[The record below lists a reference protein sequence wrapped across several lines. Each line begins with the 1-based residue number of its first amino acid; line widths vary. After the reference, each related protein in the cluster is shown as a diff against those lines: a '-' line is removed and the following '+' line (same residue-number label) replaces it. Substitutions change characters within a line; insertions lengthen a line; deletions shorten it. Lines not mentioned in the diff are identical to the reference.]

1 MVQNMK
7 DNGKKISNM
16 EQVLKPGQME
26 LGIMENTYKERST
39 VSGNL
44 LGQMVVLITE
54 NSLRTISKEWENIIG
69 LMADNITASG

>member
-26 LGIMENTYKERST
+26 LGIMENTFKERSMGL
-39 VSGNL
+39 VNL
-44 LGQMVVLITE
+44 LGQMEVLIME
-54 NSLRTISKEWENIIG
+54 NSLRIISKEWEISLG
-69 LMADNITASG
+69 

>member
-26 LGIMENTYKERST
+26 LGIMGNTYKERSM
-39 VSGNL
+39 VSVNL

>member
-26 LGIMENTYKERST
+26 LGIMGNTYKERSL
-39 VSGNL
+39 VSVNL
-44 LGQMVVLITE
+44 LGQMVVLIME